1 MKNKVF
7 FYLCLSALLFTCLAS
22 LASVILQATHMW
34 GFELPDHL
42 IRIIVMVLLVSL
54 CTLLMVVNMELFKK
68 TRILTERKQK
78 AIDLLNHLIDQTEK
92 MTQEEF
98 EKIDKK
104 LKDLEH

>member
-1 MKNKVF
+1 
-7 FYLCLSALLFTCLAS
+7 
-22 LASVILQATHMW
+22 
-34 GFELPDHL
+34 
-42 IRIIVMVLLVSL
+42 
-54 CTLLMVVNMELFKK
+54 MELFKK